1 MVNAL
6 STNRSGLQREEL
18 ADRYQQNLHNAPDER
33 HAQGALALREARH
46 GENGRNEKGH
56 PHTVRRRRSP
66 TPAPAYRSV
75 APDAISATR
84 IGTGRCRKGATK

>member
-33 HAQGALALREARH
+33 HA
-46 GENGRNEKGH
+46 
-56 PHTVRRRRSP
+56 
-66 TPAPAYRSV
+66 
-75 APDAISATR
+75 
-84 IGTGRCRKGATK
+84 